1 MQKSVY
7 CLFAVLSALS
17 AIPAVHVQTPE
28 QLKHGAEHEKLAY
41 FLGKWVY
48 EEEVK
53 PTAHSRSGKY
63 SYTESCEW
71 FSGEFAIV
79 CRSYK
84 QSGSPR
90 DLSIMGY
97 DYGEKTYTYFQT
109 SSNGETGFQRGT
121 IDGDVWT
128 WIVDSTIKRGRF
140 TEKIVNSDV
149 ATYTYETAHGSEPWI
164 LVTEGKQT
172 RQK

>member
-7 CLFAVLSALS
+7 CLFAVLTALS

-71 FSGEFAIV
+71 FSGEFAIL

-84 QSGSPR
+84 QRLEHYGLRLGRKNLHLFSNIQQRR
-90 DLSIMGY
+90 DRIPTRNDRRRRLDMDRRFDDQTWSLH
-97 DYGEKTYTYFQT
+97 GEDR
-109 SSNGETGFQRGT
+109 EL
-121 IDGDVWT
+121 
-128 WIVDSTIKRGRF
+128 GR
-140 TEKIVNSDV
+140 SHL
-149 ATYTYETAHGSEPWI
+149 Y
-164 LVTEGKQT
+164 L
-172 RQK
+172 